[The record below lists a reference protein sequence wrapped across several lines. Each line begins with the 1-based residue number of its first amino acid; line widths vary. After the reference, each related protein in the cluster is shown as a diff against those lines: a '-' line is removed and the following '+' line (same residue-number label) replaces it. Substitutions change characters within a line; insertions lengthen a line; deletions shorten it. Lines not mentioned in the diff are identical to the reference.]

1 MAAEMIGW
9 DYGELI
15 VNILRQARL
24 VSDVIRG

>member
-1 MAAEMIGW
+1 MAAEMIRW